1 MLRYSA
7 TSPSPGTMAEIVAKK
22 TPGKV
27 DPFGTGKVLVVD
39 CLSPFPAEVT
49 DPFLMLH
56 AFGPAHISAMPT
68 FGMHPH
74 RGFCEVPYLKKGK
87 WYATDPWNMRGE
99 GEDAKMLEG
108 QLQFGKAGRG
118 IEHGMRKDEVYD
130 GLVQGFQMW
139 VNLKSENKLDPPVF
153 QNARPDALP
162 LLLLSPKA
170 KAKLLVGTLQGQAS
184 PVDSFGVDCVYTDY
198 MLENGGEA
206 SCARTPAQ
214 VSAFAYVYEG
224 KGTLGV
230 SGTVVA
236 AGETVRFGPVGDL
249 VFKADQGS
257 NLGVMVLVGTPL
269 KEPIIQHG
277 PFVMSTRQQIMQAF
291 EEYQRGQGFISEE
304 CEYRLYTKE
313 GKIITKRARE
323 QEYLQTR

>member
-1 MLRYSA
+1 
-7 TSPSPGTMAEIVAKK
+7 MAEIVAKK

-108 QLQFGKAGRG
+108 QCGAGARPDVIPNFPPLPRGHSRTKSSARSLPMHARCSRRLQFGKAGRG

-249 VFKADQGS
+249 VFEADQGS

-269 KEPIIQHG
+269 KEPIIQ
-277 PFVMSTRQQIMQAF
+277 
-291 EEYQRGQGFISEE
+291 
-304 CEYRLYTKE
+304 
-313 GKIITKRARE
+313 RAQLRRTNE
-323 QEYLQTR
+323 SRAVSCRS